1 MLTVAIRFASV
12 LDNRPARAASCGL
25 IATRAIGVVRL
36 ERAGRNLPAVVVA
49 GLALALTGAVIAS
62 EEAKSTAQGVE
73 ASSDKTVQTA
83 GPQDMRPPEA
93 AEPEDTAPKQ
103 APGVKLVDEDT
114 LRQRIQARWQAAIA
128 GDFAKVYG
136 FETPAY
142 RETTSQSDYASRL
155 ARSQARWH
163 VATLKELRYD
173 RATQCDAVIALEF
186 SFALPGSDQLA
197 RTTTEVVEPWEF
209 DQGQW
214 WRKQPQKPLGGGI
227 PPKSS
232 PLE

>member
-1 MLTVAIRFASV
+1 MQF
-12 LDNRPARAASCGL
+12 
-25 IATRAIGVVRL
+25 VRE
-36 ERAGRNLPAVVVA
+36 ERYLPVVVA
-49 GLALALTGAVIAS
+49 AGLVLALTGPAIAT
-62 EEAKSTAQGVE
+62 EEAKSTAQGSAGSLTE
-73 ASSDKTVQTA
+73 TRQTA
-83 GPQDMRPPEA
+83 GPQDMQPPKV

-103 APGVKLVDEDT
+103 APGIKLVEEDT
-114 LRQRIQARWQAAIA
+114 LRKRIQARWQAAIA
-128 GDFAKVYG
+128 GDFAKAYA

-142 RETTSQSDYASRL
+142 REAATEQDYASRL

-173 RATQCDAVIALEF
+173 RANICDAVIELEF

-197 RTTTEVVEPWEF
+197 RTTTNIVEQWVF

-227 PPKSS
+227 PPN
-232 PLE
+232 